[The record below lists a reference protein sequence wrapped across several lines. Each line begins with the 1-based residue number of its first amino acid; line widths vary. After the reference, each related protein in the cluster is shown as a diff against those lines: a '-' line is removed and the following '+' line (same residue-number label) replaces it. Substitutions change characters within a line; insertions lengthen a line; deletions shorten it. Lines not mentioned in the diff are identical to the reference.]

1 MCSPQ
6 YQNLSDSVL
15 PMMFKKSI
23 DFFEVI
29 EEKLR
34 KLINKTCQPSDVNQL
49 YFKTTEVSREVIKHG
64 FAPFDI
70 TNDTQLSMTK
80 SEKRKNLKALLKWLC
95 EHVTTPEKPLPDDFD
110 LLNGKEP
117 SYYGLS
123 SKESKWFL
131 FQFCKVSFKS
141 FANQLYANYRIYWR
155 METRALD
162 DLTGMS

>member
-34 KLINKTCQPSDVNQL
+34 RLINRTCEPSDVVQR
-49 YFKTTEVSREVIKHG
+49 YFKTTEVSREVIENG

-70 TNDTQLSMTK
+70 NNATQQPSVNK
-80 SEKRKNLKALLKWLC
+80 SEKRKNLKDLLKWIC
-95 EHVTTPEKPLPDDFD
+95 QHVNTPEKQLPDDFD
-110 LLNGKEP
+110 LLNGKEA
-117 SYYGLS
+117 SHYGLS
-123 SKESKWFL
+123 SKESKF
-131 FQFCKVSFKS
+131 VSFS
-141 FANQLYANYRIYWR
+141 LP
-155 METRALD
+155 
-162 DLTGMS
+162 